1 MATALKFDSPTLEA
15 SVLNQVDGSASWKQ
29 GQTKVIASVSGPI
42 EVRPRDEVPTAA
54 TLDLVVRPAVG
65 LSSMLLLI
73 LVFSFFLVAA
83 FVLTCLTCS
92 D

>member
-1 MATALKFDSPTLEA
+1 MATALKFENPILEA

-29 GQTKVIASVSGPI
+29 GQTKVISSVSGPI
-42 EVRPRDEVPTAA
+42 EVKARDEVPTAA

-65 LSSMLLLI
+65 LSSTLLI
-73 LVFSFFLVAA
+73 ISVLFFLAA
-83 FVLTCLTCS
+83 FVLTCLTRS